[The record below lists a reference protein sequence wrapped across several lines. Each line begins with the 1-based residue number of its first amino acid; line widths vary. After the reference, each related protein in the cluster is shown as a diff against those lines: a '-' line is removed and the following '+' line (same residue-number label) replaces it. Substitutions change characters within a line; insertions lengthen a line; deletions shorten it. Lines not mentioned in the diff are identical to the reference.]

1 MQRGDMEMDGKTIN
15 PKRRFFLTA
24 ATCGPVL
31 AVAAL
36 ATRKQEIVQEA
47 PPPATVEP
55 ETSVGYHETEH
66 IRNYYSTA
74 AYF

>member
-1 MQRGDMEMDGKTIN
+1 MDGKQTN
-15 PKRRFFLTA
+15 SKRRFFLTA
-24 ATCGPVL
+24 ATCVPAL
-31 AVAAL
+31 AVAVL
-36 ATRKQEIVQEA
+36 ATRRQEIVQET
-47 PPPATVEP
+47 PPAAAVEP

>member
-1 MQRGDMEMDGKTIN
+1 MENRKIN
-15 PKRRFFLTA
+15 SKRRIFLTA
-24 ATCGPVL
+24 ATCGPAL

-36 ATRKQEIVQEA
+36 MNARREVVQGEAA
-47 PPPATVEP
+47 PPVRTEP